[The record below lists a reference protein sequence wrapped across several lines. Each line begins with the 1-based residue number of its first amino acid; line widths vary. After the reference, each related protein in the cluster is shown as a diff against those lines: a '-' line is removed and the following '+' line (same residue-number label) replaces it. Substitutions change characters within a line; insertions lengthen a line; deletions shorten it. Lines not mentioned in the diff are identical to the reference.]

1 MGTMRSNPNSWR
13 RGLAGAVGTLHLAL
27 ALGAGLHAGPHLDPE
42 IVWLPDDLHHHE
54 YGFTAARP
62 DQPHGLDL
70 CVACQFSR
78 LVPRL
83 AATATP
89 LPAAAPPIR
98 ASFPALGSQHRSVD
112 LDLLGPRA
120 PPIA

>member
-1 MGTMRSNPNSWR
+1 MRSNPNSWR
-13 RGLAGAVGTLHLAL
+13 RGLAGVLVALHLAL
-27 ALGAGLHAGPHLDPE
+27 VLGASLHAGPHLDPE
-42 IVWLPDDLHHHE
+42 IVWLPYDLHHHE
-54 YGFTAARP
+54 YGFAATRP

-83 AATATP
+83 A
-89 LPAAAPPIR
+89 PAATSLPSVLAPVHV
-98 ASFPALGSQHRSVD
+98 SFPSLGPQPQSID
-112 LDLLGPRA
+112 LDHLGPRA